1 MPILEITAVE
11 KQGKDGRM
19 RKSRSQVT
27 VKASGLVYM
36 DPDYEAYTK
45 FVKKCAMEAG
55 IVKYQN
61 CRVEIIVH
69 IPVKCTDHVK
79 KKNVASERR
88 DRPDSDNVPK
98 AIMDGLK
105 GVAYEDDK
113 DAPAHSVVPAWEPP
127 ESSWLIEVVI
137 YEEHWTKYLSP
148 EIRAWASEKG
158 VEFEGFQVEPE
169 KITGRSQLDLLA

>member
-1 MPILEITAVE
+1 
-11 KQGKDGRM
+11 
-19 RKSRSQVT
+19 
-27 VKASGLVYM
+27 M

-45 FVKKCAMEAG
+45 LVKKCATEAE
-55 IVKYQN
+55 IVKYAN

-79 KKNVASERR
+79 KRNVASERR

-127 ESSWLIEVVI
+127 ECSWWIEVVI
-137 YEEHWTKYLSP
+137 HEEHWTKYLSSDL
-148 EIRAWASEKG
+148 IAWASQKG
-158 VEFEGFQVEPE
+158 VEFEGYQVEAE
-169 KITGRSQLDLLA
+169 KITGRDMFERLA